1 MLCKI
6 LPRFK
11 VFIFVEMIFDAKNKY
26 TCNDILSH
34 AEICFAERDNSV
46 VNFDCVRTYFC
57 SLSIVYFQT

>member
-34 AEICFAERDNSV
+34 AKKMLCRK
-46 VNFDCVRTYFC
+46 R
-57 SLSIVYFQT
+57 L